1 MAADSQRSFLR
12 NAVASQRD
20 ALVTTAQALVR
31 TASPNLSGDTRF
43 TAEAAIRLLQ
53 VIPHAHVSRHQ
64 IAAGVTN
71 VVVRIPSGRPGKRL
85 VFNGHLDTSPLASE
99 PGWTASS
106 LGAVKDGKLFGR
118 GVFETKG
125 ALAAAITAAK
135 ILAEHRD
142 LWRGEIVLTL
152 AGDGEVLG
160 ARGTGWLL
168 DNVAYAKGDVVVC
181 TDAASPRVV
190 GFGENGAVWIA
201 VEAEGVAGHSAQGYA
216 AVNAIKRLRRAL
228 DAVEQLEEISVKMPA
243 ELSDA
248 IDAESHALCHVTVSI
263 NAIAAG
269 SPSSVNLVPGRAS
282 AQCDIRLPIGL
293 TVDEI
298 LARLRELLGVMD
310 GIKWT
315 VIRQCEPSY
324 TSPMQDFVR
333 LAVKAA
339 TDATRSECAASM
351 HVGASDARFYR
362 AAGVPAV
369 VVGCAGS
376 NMGAADEYIEIDELV
391 RTAQAHALIAYG
403 FLKSV

>member
-324 TSPMQDFVR
+324 T
-333 LAVKAA
+333 
-339 TDATRSECAASM
+339 
-351 HVGASDARFYR
+351 
-362 AAGVPAV
+362 
-369 VVGCAGS
+369 
-376 NMGAADEYIEIDELV
+376 
-391 RTAQAHALIAYG
+391 
-403 FLKSV
+403 